1 MLVVSEAGGR
11 ERGTTGMGP
20 AVDPVA
26 SLDVD
31 DVAFCEMWHG
41 NVPSLALRRGFSGL
55 SVFFKGLYIPQ
66 ISRLKTISNRPP
78 AGASEIYVQSRCSP
92 ARLRGV

>member
-1 MLVVSEAGGR
+1 MLIVSEAGGR
-11 ERGTTGMGP
+11 ERGTTGMGL

-41 NVPSLALRRGFSGL
+41 IVPSVALRCGFSGL
-55 SVFFKGLYIPQ
+55 SFLKGLVYTAN
-66 ISRLKTISNRPP
+66 K
-78 AGASEIYVQSRCSP
+78 
-92 ARLRGV
+92 